1 MKEPNTVAENG
12 VIHSAGRW
20 FKSNREHHPGSP
32 GIYDT
37 LLSMTARKDEK
48 TCVGVGNP
56 HGHTW
61 KIIGVFHFAVYI
73 AIDAEDTESRF
84 DALAVLNDLGLWL
97 TRKDETGNFENL
109 PELGEE
115 RKAVKFTISST
126 PSIAA
131 RLENGTEEY
140 QVLLALEYKYTPRR

>member
-1 MKEPNTVAENG
+1 MANFYEPDNILLSRVLRDHLNTWPKKPATITAEVSGKEPPAMMMQQLASVERTRQYING
-12 VIHSAGRW
+12 A
-20 FKSNREHHPGSP
+20 
-32 GIYDT
+32 Y
-37 LLSMTARKDEK
+37 
-48 TCVGVGNP
+48 
-56 HGHTW
+56 
-61 KIIGVFHFAVYI
+61 IGVFHFAVYI

-97 TRKDETGNFENL
+97 TQKDESGNFENL